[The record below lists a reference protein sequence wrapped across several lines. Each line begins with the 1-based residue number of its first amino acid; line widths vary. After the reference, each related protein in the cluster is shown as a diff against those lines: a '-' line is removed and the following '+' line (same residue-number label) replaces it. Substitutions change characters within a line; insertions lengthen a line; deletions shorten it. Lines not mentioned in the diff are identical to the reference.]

1 MRIAEFSEGGPGG
14 IAEFGFRIAE
24 FSEEELRNPN
34 SAFPRVSNSAKVP
47 EPAFQ
52 KFRNPQSE
60 FRISPRLQQRESPG
74 TASKNSA
81 IRNPN
86 SAFPLEVIT
95 ENIFQDETSI

>member
-1 MRIAEFSEGGPGG
+1 MRKGERGMGNCGMGNADCGIFGGGSGGNCGIRVSDCGIFRRG
-14 IAEFGFRIAE
+14 IAEF
-24 FSEEELRNPN
+24 
-34 SAFPRVSNSAKVP
+34 
-47 EPAFQ
+47 
-52 KFRNPQSE
+52 E